1 MLSRSSHSGVQ
12 GSLFSGD
19 IVSQLDPDDPLL
31 QLSQVIP
38 WSGLEA
44 AFSIYYSP
52 GVGRPAI
59 PIRIMVGLLLLKQF
73 ENLSDEQVVVQFKRN
88 PYYQA
93 FCGLNEFQRTVPC
106 HATELVHFRKRIG
119 KEGVQRLFQ
128 MSVDLHGRYAQE
140 REVHIDSTVQEK
152 AITYP
157 TDAKLA
163 IKIINRLNKLAKVN
177 GIAQRRTYAK
187 EVKGLRLDIRF
198 FRHVKKR
205 KKATRALKRL
215 RTIAGV
221 LMRELERQLPT
232 DVLESCREDFGL
244 YEKVLSQKKTDKNK
258 IYSLHEPQVYCMAKG
273 KDHKAYEYGSKVTI
287 VSTSKRGI
295 IVAAVSHETN
305 KHDSHCLEEVL
316 DQTGQVLKKAPIR
329 AVCDRGYRG
338 VKQVGETQII
348 IPGNA
353 LKRDSRYQKQKKR
366 ERCRRR
372 AAIEPL
378 IGHLKSD
385 YRLSRNY
392 LKGHIGDEINLLLSA
407 TAWNLRK
414 WILAFFLSLKIRPVG
429 RTNPLK
435 IYLNRLTGW
444 MSRVWNQAS
453 DKPWLRIAKLNTI
466 PLF

>member
-1 MLSRSSHSGVQ
+1 
-12 GSLFSGD
+12 
-19 IVSQLDPDDPLL
+19 
-31 QLSQVIP
+31 
-38 WSGLEA
+38 
-44 AFSIYYSP
+44 
-52 GVGRPAI
+52 
-59 PIRIMVGLLLLKQF
+59 MVGLLILKQF
-73 ENLSDEQVVVQFKRN
+73 ENLSDEQVVVQWKRN

-93 FCGLNEFQRTVPC
+93 FCGMSELQRSLPC

-119 KEGVQRLFQ
+119 EEGVKRIFQ
-128 MSVDLHGRYAQE
+128 MSVDLHGQAAQE
-140 REVHIDSTVQEK
+140 KEVHIDSTVQEK

-163 IKIINRLNKLAKVN
+163 ITIINRLNKIAKCHGVK
-177 GIAQRRTYAK
+177 QRRTFAK

-215 RTIAGV
+215 RTIAGT
-221 LMRELERQLPT
+221 LMRELERTLTPQILK
-232 DVLESCREDFGL
+232 EYEEDFAL

-273 KDHKAYEYGSKVTI
+273 KDHKAYEYGSKATI
-287 VSTSKRGI
+287 VSTVKRGI
-295 IVAAVSHETN
+295 IVAAVSHEEN

-316 DQTGQVLKKAPIR
+316 AETGEVLKKAPVR

-338 VKQVGETQII
+338 VKQVGETQIVL
-348 IPGNA
+348 PGNA
-353 LKRDSRYQKQKKR
+353 LKRDSRYEKEKKR
-366 ERCRRR
+366 KRCRRR

-392 LKGHIGDEINLLLSA
+392 LKGHEGDAINLLLSA
-407 TAWNLRK
+407 CAWNLRK
-414 WILAFFLSLKIRPVG
+414 WVLAFFFGLKAEGNNGLGRLNGCFSWRMSELSGRWIRLIDRSIWRARSPV
-429 RTNPLK
+429 
-435 IYLNRLTGW
+435 
-444 MSRVWNQAS
+444 
-453 DKPWLRIAKLNTI
+453 LR

>member
-1 MLSRSSHSGVQ
+1 MLTPQAPTSVQ

-19 IVSQLDPDDPLL
+19 LLCQLDPDDPLL
-31 QLSQVIP
+31 LLSRVIP
-38 WSGLEA
+38 WSDFEA
-44 AFSIYYSP
+44 AFSVHYNAS
-52 GVGRPAI
+52 VGRPAI
-59 PIRIMVGLLLLKQF
+59 PIRTMVGLLLLKQF

-93 FCGLNEFQRTVPC
+93 FCGMQEFQRSLPC

-119 KEGVQRLFQ
+119 EEGVKRIFQ
-128 MSVDLHGRYAQE
+128 MSVELHGQAAQE
-140 REVHIDSTVQEK
+140 KEVHIDSTVQEK

-163 IKIINRLNKLAKVN
+163 IKIINRLNKIAKCHGVK
-177 GIAQRRTYAK
+177 QRRTFAK

-215 RTIAGV
+215 RTIAGI
-221 LMRELERQLPT
+221 LMRELERTLPVEILT
-232 DVLESCREDFGL
+232 DYKEDFAR
-244 YEKVLSQKKTDKNK
+244 YVKVLSQKKTDKNK

-273 KDHKAYEYGSKVTI
+273 KDHKAYEYGSKATI
-287 VSTSKRGI
+287 VSTAERGI
-295 IVAAVSHETN
+295 IVAAVSHEEN

-316 DQTGQVLKKAPIR
+316 EEAGAVLKKAPIW

-338 VKQVGETQII
+338 VKQVGETQIVL
-348 IPGNA
+348 PGKA
-353 LKRDSRYQKQKKR
+353 LKRDSRYEKEKKR
-366 ERCRRR
+366 KRYRRR

-392 LKGHIGDEINLLLSA
+392 LKGSEGDAINLLLSA
-407 TAWNLRK
+407 CAWNLRK
-414 WILAFFLSLKIRPVG
+414 WLLAFFFVLNTAEKRGLYG
-429 RTNPLK
+429 
-435 IYLNRLTGW
+435 LNRSFDGLV
-444 MSRVWNQAS
+444 SRLGRCCSGLVDRSIWWS
-453 DKPWLRIAKLNTI
+453 GSPI
-466 PLF
+466 